1 MKIAVIVTLFHTPQ
15 SEVNRLKSEIANLG
29 LIDYRIYWID
39 NTVSK
44 RGYASGVNEGI
55 RKGVKDKADVFIVCN
70 PDISFKGLT
79 SKDLLDGKRH
89 FNIWG
94 LAMRQ
99 KGKIYYGG
107 EIDKWRLSGGL
118 IEKQPKKRF
127 IHCDFVSGSLLML
140 GKEVLDKIG
149 YLDESYFMYYEDV
162 DYCMRARLNRLKVGI
177 DSQNSYIH
185 FEKSEGNTQKK
196 YLLAKNRLNIL
207 LKYGNV
213 LQKTRELIRIPKTLF
228 EERNLILSVLLRS
241 SFVRNFFSLNASAF
255 INKALHFFLFITM
268 IRYIPLKDYGVY
280 TLAWAHVTILSPLVD
295 FGTTSYGMVYLPREG
310 KDRVHSLFTLRFF
323 LSLVIFIIT
332 LLLAYLFHYQTTII
346 FYIFLVS
353 FVIFYN
359 MTSGMYLII
368 TSIREEMVK
377 TSAVSIITNAVMI
390 GCMVISTYI
399 FRDIGVIMGV
409 ASFFYILYSFLYLYL
424 IQNLTQKL
432 KIIIEL
438 KEWLS
443 IIKKSYVFVLVS
455 LFAGIYFKI
464 DVFIL
469 NFLKGTSAVGVYSS
483 GYKFFEAMILFASSY
498 NVLSASIFSKTALD
512 QKARLL
518 PKVVKHILFLS
529 LVGFAVV
536 FATQLFGNIFLPYIL
551 KGNYT
556 QATDV
561 VKIVIWALPLILFNS
576 IFLNL
581 LYVSEL
587 SHLAVG
593 LFIFISLVNA
603 VLNFIFV
610 PFFSYIAS
618 SYITVISELIN
629 LGILLIVVF
638 GIYKKKIFS

>member
-1 MKIAVIVTLFHTPQ
+1 MKVAIIITLFQT
-15 SEVNRLKSEIANLG
+15 SENEVVRLKGEIKDLG
-29 LIDYRIYWID
+29 FSDYHTYWID
-39 NTVSK
+39 NTLTG
-44 RGYASGVNEGI
+44 RGYAGGVNEGI
-55 RKGVKDKADVFIVCN
+55 RKGVRDKADIFIICN
-70 PDISFKGLT
+70 PDISLKDLT
-79 SKDLLDGKRH
+79 SRDLLEGKKH
-89 FNIWG
+89 FDIWG
-94 LAMRQ
+94 LAMKQ
-99 KGKIYYGG
+99 KNITYYGG

-118 IEKQPKKRF
+118 RKVKPKTRF
-127 IHCDFVSGSLLML
+127 GEVDFVTGSLIMSN
-140 GKEVLDKIG
+140 KKTVKKIG
-149 YLDESYFMYYEDV
+149 YFDESYFMYYEDV
-162 DYCMRARLNRLKVGI
+162 DYCQRARHQGLKVGI
-177 DSQNSYIH
+177 DSQNLYTH
-185 FEKSEGNTQKK
+185 FETSESNVRKD
-196 YLLAKNRLNIL
+196 YFLAKNRLRFL

-213 LQKTRELIRIPKTLF
+213 VQKIREFIRTPRTIIEERELIF
-228 EERNLILSVLLRS
+228 SVLFRS

-268 IRYIPLKDYGVY
+268 IRYIPLKDYGIY

-310 KDRVHSLFTLRFF
+310 KEKVHSLFTLRFF
-323 LSLVIFIIT
+323 LSLIIFVIT
-332 LLLAYLFHYQTTII
+332 LLLAYLFHYQTSII

-377 TSAVSIITNAVMI
+377 TSAISVITNAVMI
-390 GCMVISTYI
+390 GCMVISAYL

-409 ASFFYILYSFLYLYL
+409 ASFFYIAYSFLYLFL
-424 IQNLTQKL
+424 IQGLTHKL
-432 KIIIEL
+432 KMVIEM
-438 KEWLS
+438 KEWVS
-443 IIKKSYVFVLVS
+443 IVKKSYVFVLVS

-469 NFLKGTSAVGVYSS
+469 NFLKGTSAVGIYSS

-498 NVLSASIFSKTALD
+498 NMLSASIFSKTVLD

-518 PKVVKHILFLS
+518 PKVIKHVLFLS
-529 LVGFAVV
+529 LIGFGVV
-536 FATQLFGNIFLPYIL
+536 LIIQLLGNIFLPLIL
-551 KGNYT
+551 KGNYA
-556 QATDV
+556 QAADV

-593 LFIFISLVNA
+593 LFIFISVVNA
-603 VLNFIFV
+603 ILNFIFV
-610 PFFSYIAS
+610 PHFSYIAS
-618 SYITVISELIN
+618 SYITVFSELVN
-629 LGILLIVVF
+629 LAILLIVVF

>member
-1 MKIAVIVTLFHTPQ
+1 MKVAIIVTLFHTLK
-15 SEVNRLKSEIANLG
+15 SEVNRLKGEIADLG
-29 LIDYRIYWID
+29 FIDYRIYWID
-39 NTVSK
+39 NTLSG

-55 RKGVKDKADVFIVCN
+55 RKGVKDKADVFIIGN
-70 PDISFKGLT
+70 PDISLKGLT
-79 SKDLLDGKRH
+79 SKDLLKGKMH
-89 FNIWG
+89 FDIWG
-94 LAMRQ
+94 LAMKQ
-99 KGKIYYGG
+99 KDITYYGG
-107 EIDKWRLSGGL
+107 EIDPWRLSGGL
-118 IEKQPKKRF
+118 IDRKPPMRF
-127 IHCDFVSGSLLML
+127 INTDFVSGSFIILTSATL
-140 GKEVLDKIG
+140 KKVG
-149 YLDESYFMYYEDV
+149 YFDESYFMYYEDV
-162 DYCMRARLNRLKVGI
+162 DYCQRARLKGLKVGI
-177 DSQNSYIH
+177 DSQNSYTHLEI
-185 FEKSEGNTQKK
+185 SEGNTQKK
-196 YLLAKNRLNIL
+196 YLLAKNRFRFL
-207 LKYGNV
+207 LKYGNI
-213 LQKTRELIRIPKTLF
+213 LQKIREFIRAPRTVV
-228 EERNLILSVLLRS
+228 EERSLILSVLFRS

-268 IRYIPLKDYGVY
+268 IRYIPLKDYGIY

-310 KDRVHSLFTLRFF
+310 KEKIHSLFTLRFF
-323 LSLVIFIIT
+323 LSLIIFIIT

-377 TSAVSIITNAVMI
+377 TSAISVITNAVMI
-390 GCMVISTYI
+390 GCMVISAYI

-409 ASFFYILYSFLYLYL
+409 ASFFYIAYSFLYLYL
-424 IQNLTQKL
+424 IQGLTHQL
-432 KIIIEL
+432 KMIIEI
-438 KEWLS
+438 KEWVS

-469 NFLKGTSAVGVYSS
+469 NFLKGTSAVGIYSS

-498 NVLSASIFSKTALD
+498 NVLSASIFSKTALG

-518 PKVVKHILFLS
+518 PKVIKHILFLS
-529 LVGFAVV
+529 LIGFAVV
-536 FATQLFGNIFLPYIL
+536 FATQLLGSIFLPHIL
-551 KGNYT
+551 KGNYA

-603 VLNFIFV
+603 ILNFIFV
-610 PFFSYIAS
+610 PHFSYIAS

-629 LGILLIVVF
+629 LSILLIIVF
-638 GIYKKKIFS
+638 GIYKKKIFL